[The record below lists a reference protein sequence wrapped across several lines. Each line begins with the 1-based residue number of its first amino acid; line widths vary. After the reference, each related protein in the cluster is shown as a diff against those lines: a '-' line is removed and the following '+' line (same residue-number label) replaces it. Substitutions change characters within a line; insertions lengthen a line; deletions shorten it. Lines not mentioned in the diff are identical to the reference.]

1 MTSRG
6 LTNRNHPRRD
16 LLGSGKPQQTFSGTD
31 TFLRR
36 KATREVAGADVVV
49 SGLPF
54 DLATTFRPGARFG
67 PQAIRAASVQLAELL
82 PNAYPFNF
90 NPFDELAVADWGDV
104 EFVSGYPDKRSPSL
118 RPMPNSCSR
127 KMSPC

>member
-67 PQAIRAASVQLAELL
+67 PQAIRAAVFSWQ
-82 PNAYPFNF
+82 NCC
-90 NPFDELAVADWGDV
+90 
-104 EFVSGYPDKRSPSL
+104 
-118 RPMPNSCSR
+118 PMPIPSISILL
-127 KMSPC
+127 MSLQLLIGGCGICVGFPTSGRRH

>member
-6 LTNRNHPRRD
+6 LTHRNHPRRD

-54 DLATTFRPGARFG
+54 DLATTFRPAPDLG
-67 PQAIRAASVQLAELL
+67 PR
-82 PNAYPFNF
+82 PFERLVFSWQNCC
-90 NPFDELAVADWGDV
+90 
-104 EFVSGYPDKRSPSL
+104 
-118 RPMPNSCSR
+118 PMPIPSISILL
-127 KMSPC
+127 MSLQLLIGGCGICVGLPRPSGRRH

>member
-6 LTNRNHPRRD
+6 LTNRNHPRPD

-54 DLATTFRPGARFG
+54 DLATTFRPRRPIWAPGY
-67 PQAIRAASVQLAELL
+67 S
-82 PNAYPFNF
+82 
-90 NPFDELAVADWGDV
+90 
-104 EFVSGYPDKRSPSL
+104 SGKRSVGGIAAQCLSL
-118 RPMPNSCSR
+118 QLQSFR
-127 KMSPC
+127 